1 MEGGGGFTQ
10 NSTFGNFS
18 DAAAS
23 MDFDFMDELLFDGCW
38 LETSDGFNFMQPGP
52 STSSG
57 RNPNPIDPSRSL
69 HQMQQ
74 GEAETM
80 VPDLSRSRSE
90 NWRTVGNAASVSQ
103 PGSLAVQGTE
113 LGKRWWIGPRAGSGS
128 SSSVK
133 ERLMQA
139 IGYLKES
146 TKDRDVLIQIWVP
159 VKRGG
164 KHVLMTEGQPYS
176 LNTNCKSLEIF
187 RDVSESYNF
196 PAEEDSKE
204 SIGLP
209 GRVFLGKLPEWTPD
223 VRFFRSDEYPRI
235 SFAQKYNVGGSL
247 ALPVFERGSRTC
259 LGVVEVVTTTQK
271 INYHPELEHV
281 CKALEAVD
289 LRSSNCFTPPSVE
302 ACNESYQAA
311 LPEINEVLRSV
322 CKRYKLPL
330 ALTWAPCLNQGKSGC
345 RHSDENFDHCVS
357 TLDSACFVAD
367 DSLSGFLEAC
377 SEHHLFRGQG
387 IVGRA
392 FTTNKQCFSTDI
404 TAFSK
409 TNYPLSHHARMFG
422 LHAAVAVPLQST
434 FTRSV
439 AFVLE
444 LFLPKDCHDSQA
456 QKHMLNAL
464 SSFMQQACRSLH
476 IIVDKELEEEVI
488 LPVKEMVI
496 TSNSRSDKE
505 ETQFKIFSSKENPP
519 EESSWVVH
527 MMEAQQ
533 KGKGVSVSWEYQK
546 EEPKEEFKVTTHWE
560 ETQLELYNKQV
571 LSNSGHVHPNAGTKA
586 RVKGGGGDSS
596 SGGHHVLAGKK
607 AGAMRRKKTE
617 KTISLQDLRQYFA
630 GSLKDAAKSI
640 GGYPLIRVA
649 YRVHS
654 IAVCPTTLKRIC
666 RQHGITRWPSRKIKK
681 VGHSL
686 RKLQVVI
693 DSVQGAEGAIQIGS
707 FYSSFPELSSPN
719 ISSNG
724 PSSTLKISDLST
736 PSEPQLDSGMF
747 IRGAAVSSKSPS
759 SSSSQSSGSTT
770 CCSTGAKQKSTSIN
784 ALNQEEPNFET
795 RPRFLKALGQNLSA
809 GGALRVKAM
818 FGEVKIRF
826 ILQPSWGFMDLQ
838 QEIAK
843 CFNIEDIS
851 RIDLKYL
858 DDDEEWI
865 LMTCDADLEECV
877 DIYKSSQSHTIR
889 ISLHQASH
897 PSLGSSFGSS
907 APL

>member
-1 MEGGGGFTQ
+1 MEGGGGFAQ

-18 DAAAS
+18 DAATT
-23 MDFDFMDELLFDGCW
+23 MDFDFMDEPLFAGCW
-38 LETSDGFNFMQPGP
+38 LETSDGLNFMQPGP

-57 RNPNPIDPSRSL
+57 PNSNDPSQL
-69 HQMQQ
+69 QQ
-74 GEAETM
+74 GEVETT
-80 VPDLSRSRSE
+80 VPDLSRSRSMS
-90 NWRTVGNAASVSQ
+90 R

-113 LGKRWWIGPRAGSGS
+113 LGSRWWIGPRAESGS

-146 TKDRDVLIQIWVP
+146 TKDRDVLIQIWLP

-196 PAEEDSKE
+196 PAEEDSNE

-223 VRFFRSDEYPRI
+223 VRFFRSDEYQRI

-247 ALPVFERGSRTC
+247 ALPVFERANRTC

-281 CKALEAVD
+281 RKALEAVD
-289 LRSSNCFTPPSVE
+289 LRSSHSFTPPIVE

-311 LPEINEVLRSV
+311 LPEILKVLRSV

-345 RHSDENFDHCVS
+345 RHSNQNFDSCVS

-367 DSLSGFLEAC
+367 EGLSGFLEAC
-377 SEHHLFRGQG
+377 SEHHLLRGQG

-392 FTTNKQCFSTDI
+392 FTTNKQCFATDI

-434 FTRSV
+434 FTGSV
-439 AFVLE
+439 AFVSE
-444 LFLPKDCHDSQA
+444 LFLPKDCHNSEA
-456 QKHMLNAL
+456 QKHLLNAL
-464 SSFMQQACRSLH
+464 SSFMQQASRT
-476 IIVDKELEEEVI
+476 LEEEVI
-488 LPVKEMVI
+488 LPVKEMVNA
-496 TSNSRSDKE
+496 SDSRSDKE
-505 ETQFKIFSSKENPP
+505 
-519 EESSWVVH
+519 SWIVH

-533 KGKGVSVSWEYQK
+533 KGKGVSVSREYQK
-546 EEPKEEFKVTTHWE
+546 EPKEEFKVTSHWE

-571 LSNSGHVHPNAGTKA
+571 LSDFGHVE
-586 RVKGGGGDSS
+586 GGGGYSS
-596 SGGHHVLAGKK
+596 SGGHRLLAGKK
-607 AGAMRRKKTE
+607 SGDKKRKKME

-640 GGYPLIRVA
+640 G
-649 YRVHS
+649 
-654 IAVCPTTLKRIC
+654 VCPTTLKRIC

-707 FYSSFPELSSPN
+707 FYSSFPELS
-719 ISSNG
+719 NG
-724 PSSTLKISDLST
+724 PSSNLSM

-747 IRGAAVSSKSPS
+747 IRGAAASSKSPS
-759 SSSSQSSGSTT
+759 SSSSRSSGSST
-770 CCSTGAKQKSTSIN
+770 CCSTGAKQQSACIN
-784 ALNQEEPNFET
+784 ALAVEDPSGALKNVLGDAELPKLPNFET
-795 RPRFLKALGQNLSA
+795 RPPFLKTFGQNLS
-809 GGALRVKAM
+809 ALRVKAM
-818 FGEVKIRF
+818 FGEVKIVLM
-826 ILQPSWGFMDLQ
+826 LQPSWGFIGLQ

-843 CFNIEDIS
+843 RFNIEDIGK
-851 RIDLKYL
+851 IDLKYL

-865 LMTCDADLEECV
+865 LLTCDADLHECI

-897 PSLGSSFGSS
+897 PSRGSSFAST
-907 APL
+907 